1 MRMKPFLAGVGL
13 LATLVVVGGGL
24 AFWKYRQIHA
34 AQGMGGFAMPESV
47 ETVEATSVPW
57 QPRSRLVGT
66 VIAVRSVNL
75 ANEIVGV
82 VREVNFNS
90 GDIVEPGQ
98 VLVKLDAST
107 EEADLAAAKATVRL
121 AVSGIEVA
129 EAEITMAKSAADLA
143 RSTLKRYKSAAT
155 ASSVSESDVDKAT
168 SEVERAEA
176 AQQRAES
183 SLAKA
188 KAERDQAT
196 ARVQQIETIIA
207 KKTLSA
213 PFKARVGMRTVHPGQ
228 YLAEGTKI
236 VDLTELTDDI
246 YLDFAV
252 PQEYAQ
258 RVSAGMVVS
267 ARSKLLGTDDAKITV
282 VSVDATVNPVT
293 RNVRVRSS
301 VPNPGYK
308 LKPGMFI
315 DVEVPVSPPV
325 DSIVI
330 PATAVRRA
338 AFGDHVYVVSPMD
351 PSKIPPAPP
360 GAPPMQGPPPMVAH
374 QRMVQLGANMG
385 DRVVVATG
393 LEAGERVVTGGSF
406 KLRDGAM
413 VVAIPP
419 RSEQPA
425 GGATAHA
432 GIQNKPG
439 NDASPASPATPNV
452 SEVSDKH

>member
-1 MRMKPFLAGVGL
+1 MQVKPLIAGLGL
-13 LATLVVVGGGL
+13 LATLGLIGGGL
-24 AFWKYRQIHA
+24 GLWKYRQMHA
-34 AQGMGGFAMPESV
+34 AQGMGGFAMPEAV
-47 ETVEATSVPW
+47 EMVEAQLIPW

-82 VREVNFNS
+82 VKEVNFNS
-90 GDIVEPGQ
+90 GDTVEPGQ
-98 VLVKLDAST
+98 VLVKLDTST
-107 EEADLAAAKATVRL
+107 EEADLAAAKASERL
-121 AVSGIEVA
+121 ARSGIEVA
-129 EAEITMAKSAADLA
+129 EADITMAKSVADLA
-143 RSTLKRYKSAAT
+143 HSTLKRYKSAAT

-176 AQQRAES
+176 SRQRAES

-188 KAERDQAT
+188 KAERDQAA

-207 KKTLSA
+207 KKTLAA
-213 PFKARVGMRTVHPGQ
+213 PFRARVGMRTVHPGQ

-258 RVSAGMVVS
+258 RVSPGMVVS
-267 ARSKLLGTDDAKITV
+267 AKSKLLGTDDAKITV
-282 VSVDATVNPVT
+282 VSIDATVNPVT

-315 DVEVPVSPPV
+315 DVEVPVAPPV
-325 DSIVI
+325 DSIVV

-338 AFGDHVYVVSPMD
+338 AFGDHVYVLSPMD
-351 PSKIPPAPP
+351 PSKMPPLPP
-360 GAPPMQGPPPMVAH
+360 GAPPMPGPPPMTVH
-374 QRMVQLGANMG
+374 QQMVQLGANLG
-385 DRVVVATG
+385 DRVVILSG
-393 LEAGERVVTGGSF
+393 LHAGDKIVSGGSF

-413 VVAIPP
+413 VAVVPSPGAP
-419 RSEQPA
+419 STASTPA
-425 GGATAHA
+425 NITE
-432 GIQNKPG
+432 
-439 NDASPASPATPNV
+439 V
-452 SEVSDKH
+452 SEKH